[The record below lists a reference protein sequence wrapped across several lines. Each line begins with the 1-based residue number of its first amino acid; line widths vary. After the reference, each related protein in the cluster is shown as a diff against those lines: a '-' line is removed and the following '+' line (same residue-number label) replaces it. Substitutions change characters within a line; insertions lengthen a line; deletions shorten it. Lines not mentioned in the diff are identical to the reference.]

1 MFLLSINEKNKITG
15 MNNATNILVYIF
27 LFSLSTIY
35 LSNAQ
40 ELKKIQAVRVENAPK
55 IDGNPSDVQ
64 WKQAPA
70 TDGFFMFAPGDGT
83 LLPPEFHT
91 EIKIVYDD
99 AALYILAD
107 MKDPKPDK
115 IIREFGLRDQ
125 FVQADN
131 FSILLNPFSTP
142 NNTYMFL
149 VTASGTQ
156 ADGLNPQ
163 KMDLSWNAVWDSA
176 VKITDTGWIVE
187 MKIPYSALRFQNEEK
202 QTWSIGFIRHIERT
216 KEDYSWTYIDKTKSG
231 GLVQFLGKLTDLNHL
246 KPPVR
251 LSLYPYA
258 SIVHKRFEGSNNTD
272 YGFGLD
278 LKYGL
283 SENYTLDATLIPD
296 FSDTPY
302 DELELNLGP
311 FEQYY
316 DEKRQF
322 FTEGFDL
329 FNKGRLFYSRRVGGT
344 PTGLYDVYA
353 AMSSD
358 ETLIENPEKVKLI
371 NAVKISGRNKK
382 GLGIGF
388 FNAITNKTEAI
399 VKNEITQ
406 KERKITTEPYANYN
420 IFVIDYNFKGNSSVS
435 LINTNVIR
443 QGNFKDANV
452 TGLNWD
458 LYGQNNTLSFGGT
471 VAMSVINEMEN
482 YTNGFKYIL
491 HGRKRIKQHTFK
503 SLIRIYDDKFDSND
517 LGFQRKNN
525 YANFD
530 FGYSY
535 NILKPTEH
543 FNVFR
548 ASIGVGFD
556 HRYKPF
562 SSVQNDLEINFFATN
577 KKYLSFG
584 GGIEYVTDAY
594 DWYEPR
600 LPERYY
606 LDKAHGGVFAF
617 LSTDYRKK
625 LAIDLKL
632 ARFNKFNDPQN
643 YLSFKIAPRF
653 KFGNKFKI
661 NYSFDYSKMNNGK
674 GFVDILSNNDIIFGE
689 RQQKTLTNTLGMN
702 YYFTTKSGIN
712 LSFRYY
718 WSPVYYTKFFLLNN
732 DGTLSETTSYTENKD
747 INYNIWNVDLGYIWE
762 FAPGSKLSLLYRNT
776 IFNTDQ
782 LAMLHFDENFSNLM
796 KQPLQHTFVM
806 KMTYYLDYNTVKNNW
821 F

>member
-1 MFLLSINEKNKITG
+1 
-15 MNNATNILVYIF
+15 MNNLKFFFTYIF
-27 LFSLSTIY
+27 LFSFVSLY
-35 LSNAQ
+35 NVNAQ
-40 ELKKIQAVRVENAPK
+40 QQKTIQAVRVEKAPK
-55 IDGNPSDVQ
+55 IDGNPSDIQ
-64 WKQAPA
+64 WQQAPA
-70 TDGFFMFAPGDGT
+70 TDGFYMFAPGDGT
-83 LLPPEFHT
+83 PLSDEFKT
-91 EIKIVYDD
+91 KIKIVYDD
-99 AALYILAD
+99 AALYVLAV
-107 MKDPKPDK
+107 MNDPEPDK

-125 FVQADN
+125 FIQADN

-149 VTASGTQ
+149 VTASGSQ
-156 ADGLNPQ
+156 ADGMNPQ
-163 KMDLSWNAVWDSA
+163 KMNLSWNAVWDSA
-176 VKITDTGWIVE
+176 IDITNEGWVVE
-187 MKIPYSALRFQNEEK
+187 MAIPYSALRFQNENK
-202 QTWSIGFIRHIERT
+202 QTWSIGFIRHIER
-216 KEDYSWTYIDKTKSG
+216 KREDYSWTYIDKTKSG
-231 GLVQFLGKLTDLNHL
+231 GLVQFLGKLTDLNDL

-258 SIVHKRFEGSNNTD
+258 SVILKRFEGTNDAD

-302 DELELNLGP
+302 DDLELNLGP

-344 PTGLYDVYA
+344 PSGLYSVYGDLN
-353 AMSSD
+353 SN
-358 ETLIENPEKVKLI
+358 EILIDNPEKVKLI
-371 NAVKISGRNKK
+371 NAVKISGRSKN

-388 FNAITNKTEAI
+388 FNAITNKTEAVI
-399 VKNEITQ
+399 RDNISGN
-406 KERKITTEPYANYN
+406 ERKITTEPYANYN
-420 IFVIDYNFKGNSSVS
+420 IFVMDYNYKGNSSIS

-443 QGNFKDANV
+443 QGDFRDANV

-458 LYGQNNTLSFGGT
+458 IYAQNNTLSFGGT
-471 VAMSVINEMEN
+471 VAMSLINEMDEYN
-482 YTNGFKYIL
+482 SGFKYIL
-491 HGRKRIKQHTFK
+491 HSRKRIKQHVFK
-503 SLIRIYDDKFDSND
+503 SLLRVYDDKFDSND

-530 FGYSY
+530 IGYSY
-535 NILKPTEH
+535 NILKPTKH
-543 FNVFR
+543 LNVFK
-548 ASIGVGFD
+548 AEIGVGFD

-562 SSVQNDLEINFFATN
+562 SSVQNDVEINVFATN

-584 GGIEYVTDAY
+584 GGLEYVTDAY

-600 LPERYY
+600 LPNRYY

-625 LAIDLKL
+625 VAIDLKL
-632 ARFNKFNDPQN
+632 ARFTKFNDPQN
-643 YLSFKIAPRF
+643 YYSFKIAPRL

-661 NYSFDYSKMNNGK
+661 NYSFDFSKMNNGK
-674 GFVDILSNNDIIFGE
+674 GFVDIVSNDVIFGE
-689 RQQKTLTNTLGMN
+689 RQQKTVTNTLGMN
-702 YYFTTKSGIN
+702 YYFTTKSAVN
-712 LSFRYY
+712 LNFRYY
-718 WSPVYYTKFFLLNN
+718 WSPVYYTKFYLLKN
-732 DGTLSETTSYTENKD
+732 DGNLSEISTYTENKD

-782 LAMLHFDENFSNLM
+782 LSMLRFDENFSNLM
-796 KQPLQHTFVM
+796 KQPLQHTFIM
-806 KMTYYLDYNTVKNNW
+806 KMTYYLDYNTVKNKW